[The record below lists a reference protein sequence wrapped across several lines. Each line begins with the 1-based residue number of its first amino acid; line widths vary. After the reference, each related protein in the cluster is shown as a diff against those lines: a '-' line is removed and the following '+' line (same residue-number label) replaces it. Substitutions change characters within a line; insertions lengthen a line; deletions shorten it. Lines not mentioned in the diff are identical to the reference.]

1 MKNVVSVLK
10 EADMAKVIGLCMTNK
25 SRRRQKL
32 CFDNWFSLYCYVVE
46 ACFPDADSNMIVT
59 RYSMARAK
67 DGTQQYD
74 FHCVIGPDID
84 RKTEMPVH
92 WEGVLTGE
100 VNLLIPECILNK
112 LDNTYLAF
120 IILECLDRTYKD
132 KQLPRRKNIK
142 LYERAKNYTK
152 SNKIENR
159 VAAIHKGIEKI
170 FANDIKC
177 DELQNEILELYEL
190 KHLVLSWDRVLKFR
204 GNYEDEFKN
213 FSKENPVSYPRAK
226 ERQKNLLEKYF
237 DLDMDDYMR
246 NGVRNNR
253 IIIESR
259 IRKSDLPHI
268 YVMNEVGTKKLI
280 SEVEEEDLLCMDI
293 RVLDENVNEI
303 KQVIAILMMYLEYP
317 IRTKRLLCIQ
327 EQRRLMSVFR
337 QLTS

>member
-10 EADMAKVIGLCMTNK
+10 EADMSKVIGLCMLKK
-25 SRRRQKL
+25 SARRQKVY
-32 CFDNWFSLYCYVVE
+32 FDNWFSLYCYVVE
-46 ACFPDADSNMIVT
+46 ACFPDVDIKMVVT
-59 RYSMARAK
+59 RYGMGRVN
-67 DGTQQYD
+67 DGSQQYD
-74 FHCVIGPDID
+74 FYCVIGPDID
-84 RKTEMPVH
+84 RRTEMPVL
-92 WEGVLTGE
+92 WESVLTGE

-120 IILECLDRTYKD
+120 TILECMERTYRD
-132 KQLPRRKNIK
+132 KLPKRKNTK
-142 LYERAKNYTK
+142 LYERAKSYATSIK
-152 SNKIENR
+152 NKNR
-159 VAAIHKGIEKI
+159 VVALHKGIEKI
-170 FANDIKC
+170 IANDIKY

-190 KHLVLSWDRVLKFR
+190 KHLVLNWDRVLKFR
-204 GNYEDEFKN
+204 GNYEDEVKN
-213 FSKENPVSYPRAK
+213 FFKENPVSYQRVK
-226 ERQKNLLEKYF
+226 ERQKKLLEKYT
-237 DLDMDDYMR
+237 DLDIDDYFR

-259 IRKSDLPHI
+259 IRKSDLPLI
-268 YVMNEVGTKKLI
+268 YVMNEAGTKKLI

-327 EQRRLMSVFR
+327 EQRRLVSVFR